1 MRFVVVALTVG
12 CGDRIAPVASEIEE
26 ARRMTST
33 TQGERIDTVIIGG
46 GQAGLAVGHH
56 LARRGERLVILEAS
70 DRIGTS
76 WRNRWEGLRLFTPA
90 RYDGLPG
97 MAFPAPPDSLP
108 TKDDVADY
116 LEAYAARFD
125 LPIRTGVRVDR
136 ITPATNDGGDGWIV
150 EAGSRRIRASQ
161 VVLATGA
168 FPRPKVP
175 DFAAELDPAINQMH
189 ASEFRDASRLQPGP
203 VLIVGA
209 SNTGAEIAASAA
221 REHAT
226 ILSGR
231 DTGKMPVRPGSL
243 GARIF
248 DPPFWFFLSHI
259 VKAGTP
265 FERKARAA
273 VLERG
278 GPLERIWPD
287 DLAAAGVAR
296 VFART
301 VGVRNG
307 RPVLE
312 DGRVVPVAN
321 VVWCTGYRPE
331 SFSWVEPSIVGPD
344 GWPKHDR
351 GVVTGAHGLYI
362 IGLPF
367 LYSGVSSL
375 LGGVGRDAAHI
386 ADRIAARA
394 ESAASAR
401 APSEPQSQGVALH
414 RQ

>member
-1 MRFVVVALTVG
+1 
-12 CGDRIAPVASEIEE
+12 
-26 ARRMTST
+26 MTST
-33 TQGERIDTVIIGG
+33 TQRERIDAVVIGG

-56 LARRGERLVILEAS
+56 LARRGERFAILEAA

-116 LEAYAARFD
+116 LETYAAHFH
-125 LPIRTGVRVDR
+125 LPVQTGVRVDHVA
-136 ITPATNDGGDGWIV
+136 PVAQDPDEGWIV
-150 EAGSRRIRASQ
+150 DAGGRQIQASQ
-161 VVLATGA
+161 VVIATGA

-175 DFAAELDPAINQMH
+175 EFAAELDPAINQLH
-189 ASEFRDASRLQPGP
+189 ASAFRDASGLQPGP
-203 VLIVGA
+203 VLVVGA
-209 SNTGAEIAASAA
+209 SNTGAEIAVSAA

-231 DTGKMPVRPGSL
+231 DTGTMPVRPGSL

-265 FERKARAA
+265 FEEKARAS

-278 GPLERIWPD
+278 GPLERIWPA
-287 DLAAAGVAR
+287 DLTAAGIERA
-296 VFART
+296 FART
-301 VGVRNG
+301 VGVRDG
-307 RPVLE
+307 RPLLA
-312 DGRVVPVAN
+312 DGRVLDVAN
-321 VVWCTGYRPE
+321 VVWCTGYEPDPLT
-331 SFSWVEPSIVGPD
+331 WVEPSIVGAD
-344 GWPKHDR
+344 GWPKHVR
-351 GVVTGAHGLYI
+351 GVVTRAPGLYVV
-362 IGLPF
+362 GLPF

-375 LGGVGRDAAHI
+375 LGGVGRDAAYI
-386 ADRIAARA
+386 ADRIVART
-394 ESAASAR
+394 ASGVTAP
-401 APSEPQSQGVALH
+401 APSVPRSRAFAP
-414 RQ
+414 RRR